1 MNICFVSNV
10 IYPFVTGGAEKR
22 IHEIGTRLA
31 ADGHDVSI
39 YGRHYWDG
47 PKETTHEGMTLRA
60 VSPQRELYTDE
71 NGQRSITEALEF
83 AKDVVVP
90 LRRDLDEHEV
100 IVASV
105 FPYFPVLASKL
116 AALGTGT
123 PLVTTWHE
131 VWLDYWTDYLGY
143 LAPFGKNVERLTA
156 KTPHYPVAVSNVT
169 ANRLTDIGPSRD
181 RIEVVPNG
189 IDVDRIESTVPVEDG
204 FTVMYAGR
212 LIEDKHVDLLLEAF
226 DRVADTVPDATLGVI
241 GDGPEREHLEQQA
254 QNLEY
259 ADRVTML
266 GFLEDYGDVLAHMR
280 AAEVFVSPSTREG
293 FGITYAEAMAEDC
306 TVIEADHPESAAS
319 EVVGDAGFLTAPT
332 VDDLAAVLEQALQGE
347 RPNMEPTVRAQQF
360 DWDTVAEQ
368 AAQCYRRAIDG
379 NW

>member
-280 AAEVFVSPSTREG
+280 AAKVCVPEYERGSVLRMLRRWRRTVRLSQRITRNRRLLKSSVMRAFSRLRLLTISLLFLNKPFRGAAEHGAYSTR
-293 FGITYAEAMAEDC
+293 
-306 TVIEADHPESAAS
+306 
-319 EVVGDAGFLTAPT
+319 PT
-332 VDDLAAVLEQALQGE
+332 V
-347 RPNMEPTVRAQQF
+347 
-360 DWDTVAEQ
+360 
-368 AAQCYRRAIDG
+368 
-379 NW
+379 